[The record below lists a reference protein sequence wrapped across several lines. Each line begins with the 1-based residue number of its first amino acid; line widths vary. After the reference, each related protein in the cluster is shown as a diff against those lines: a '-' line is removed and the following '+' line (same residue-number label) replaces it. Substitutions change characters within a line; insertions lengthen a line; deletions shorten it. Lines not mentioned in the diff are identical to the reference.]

1 MVVCL
6 INISNNHGRHKVYA
20 SVLLPIGAFRDSA
33 CISLKGYVQSARG
46 RVIQKSKPALKIYIY
61 TCRCVC
67 NIVCGRNSP
76 SHVFIGTLP
85 KVH

>member
-20 SVLLPIGAFRDSA
+20 SVLWPIGAFRDSA

-61 TCRCVC
+61 TYIHADVCV
-67 NIVCGRNSP
+67 I
-76 SHVFIGTLP
+76 
-85 KVH
+85 